1 MSTNNERTRR
11 MYRHSPPAWWD
22 KLKPLARQ
30 KRREPTAAEDYLWQ
44 HLRDRQLNGL
54 KFRRQY
60 PIERFIVDFCCVS
73 RNLIIEVDGP
83 IHEYSTEED
92 VLREAY
98 LNYAGFRVI
107 RFTNDEVLGK
117 LRDVLNRITVCISE

>member
-1 MSTNNERTRR
+1 V
-11 MYRHSPPAWWD
+11 WWD

-30 KRREPTAAEDYLWQ
+30 KRREPTAVEDLLWQ

-60 PIERFIVDFCCVS
+60 PIERFIVDFCCIG
-73 RNLIIEVDGP
+73 RKLIIEVDGP
-83 IHEYSTEED
+83 IHEYTVEED
-92 VLREAY
+92 ALREAY

-117 LRDVLNRITVCISE
+117 LTGVLARITSFASE